1 MVVRIVT
8 DSACDLPQARADEL
22 GIEIVPLTIRF
33 GDEEFVDRAELSNE
47 EFWRK
52 VATSPVLPETAAP
65 SPGAFEE
72 RFRALAAAGA
82 DGVLCI
88 NLSSR
93 LSGTMQSAQVGATAL
108 EGVIPVR
115 VIDSLSVSLGLGS
128 QCIAAQA
135 LAQTGADLDTIAVAV
150 EDLAAH
156 MRLFGALDTLEH
168 LRRGGR
174 IGGAQAMLGSVL
186 SIKPIIQIHDGVV
199 SEAGKV
205 RTRSKSLVHLA
216 DKLRGAQNPSGVF
229 VFHAQAPD
237 IEEFLGL
244 LGEIVP
250 RDGIE
255 IGNIGPVIGTHGGPR
270 TIGLGWVERD

>member
-33 GDEEFVDRAELSNE
+33 GDEEFVDRVELSNE

-72 RFRALAAAGA
+72 RFRALAADGA

-93 LSGTMQSAQVGATAL
+93 LSGTMQSAQIAAKAL
-108 EGVIPVR
+108 EGELPVR
-115 VIDSLSVSLGLGS
+115 VVDSLSVSMGLGN

-135 LAQTGADLDTIAVAV
+135 LAQSGADLDTIAAAV
-150 EDLAAH
+150 EDLAA
-156 MRLFGALDTLEH
+156 AP
-168 LRRGGR
+168 
-174 IGGAQAMLGSVL
+174 GS
-186 SIKPIIQIHDGVV
+186 SAR
-199 SEAGKV
+199 S
-205 RTRSKSLVHLA
+205 TRS
-216 DKLRGAQNPSGVF
+216 N
-229 VFHAQAPD
+229 
-237 IEEFLGL
+237 
-244 LGEIVP
+244 
-250 RDGIE
+250 
-255 IGNIGPVIGTHGGPR
+255 T
-270 TIGLGWVERD
+270 